1 MQLEV
6 LLRGLYRKTHKKLTA
21 VINLNLYESEQSAVS
36 LLCNLNL
43 PESTKDNS
51 NVFTMTIILS
61 SACIILFEREY
72 HQISCFDEFQVHLL
86 NTTVPNKLCN
96 LK

>member
-43 PESTKDNS
+43 RRTIVL

-96 LK
+96 VK

>member
-36 LLCNLNL
+36 LLCNLNIY
-43 PESTKDNS
+43 TKDNS
-51 NVFTMTIILS
+51 NVFTIILS

-72 HQISCFDEFQVHLL
+72 HQVSCFDEFQVHLL

-96 LK
+96 VK